1 MNTTIIPDLRPEG
14 WTDEDLAYRPEVV
27 ANAPAWCNRISVH
40 FEDDGTMGIGYDY
53 RRGSVELGT
62 AAHGVNGR
70 VAPADDGQVFLYFS
84 DDIAVTPEALRQY
97 AADFLAAADALENGA
112 RR

>member
-1 MNTTIIPDLRPEG
+1 MTNTSISDLRPEG

-53 RRGSVELGT
+53 LSASVELGT
-62 AAHGVNGR
+62 SALGVNGR
-70 VAPADDGQVFLYFS
+70 VTPADGGEVFLYFK
-84 DDIAVTPEALRQY
+84 DDRAVTPEALRQY
-97 AADFLAAADALENGA
+97 AADFLAAAEALENGA